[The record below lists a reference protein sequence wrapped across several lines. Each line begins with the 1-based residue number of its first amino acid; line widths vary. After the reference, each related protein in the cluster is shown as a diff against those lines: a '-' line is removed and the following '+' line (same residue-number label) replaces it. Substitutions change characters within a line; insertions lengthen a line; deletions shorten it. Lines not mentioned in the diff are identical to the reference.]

1 MACWEWHEYISI
13 TKHAQYRVND
23 CTWGN
28 NDVYL
33 VTLVT
38 HQTRSSHRAAL
49 ARDDTEQDLGLPHP
63 WTLSQH
69 HRVIV
74 SYNWTLHISP
84 CILSSSA
91 NGWYLHNNIVKTI
104 VVVRVM
110 ISIKYII
117 LSPSSLFGIF
127 EYFCWDCRHHI
138 HGELSRLQYDTTWLS
153 KQYLVTIIQLNIS
166 WGIKLILSVG
176 QSVARAADGTRQGL
190 CQVVRVS

>member
-117 LSPSSLFGIF
+117 LSPSSLFGI
-127 EYFCWDCRHHI
+127 
-138 HGELSRLQYDTTWLS
+138 
-153 KQYLVTIIQLNIS
+153 LNIS
-166 WGIKLILSVG
+166 VEI
-176 QSVARAADGTRQGL
+176 ADIIFTGSWADCNMIQPGWVNNIWW
-190 CQVVRVS
+190 Q